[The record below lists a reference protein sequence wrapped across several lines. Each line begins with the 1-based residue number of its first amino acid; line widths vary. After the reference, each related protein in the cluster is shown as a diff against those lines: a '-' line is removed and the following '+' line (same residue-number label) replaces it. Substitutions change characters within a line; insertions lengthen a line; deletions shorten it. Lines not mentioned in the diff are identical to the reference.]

1 MQYQDREAE
10 RYQLGEDGIVCT
22 IQRSSR
28 DGVAEVRLNNVSTG
42 GAQFETHE
50 RLAKG
55 EPITVQ
61 LKSGEVNLA
70 LPSIVRWSVPD
81 TDGWVVGCQFEEPID
96 ESYLDQ
102 FGRAGVLERRRHQRI
117 PVQIECGLS
126 AAGSPTPETCNI
138 LDYSNGG
145 LCIETPAHLVVGHK
159 TRVTLGQGK
168 GVAQVYAVVCWADAG
183 IAGLS
188 FLREE
193 DSEAF
198 LDCVEMIVI

>member
-10 RYQLGEDGIVCT
+10 RYQLGDDGIVCT
-22 IQRSSR
+22 VRDASR
-28 DGVAEVRLNNVSTG
+28 GLNCVVRLNNVSTG
-42 GAQFETHE
+42 GAQFETPD
-50 RLAKG
+50 RLRKG
-55 EPITVQ
+55 EPLTVELQ
-61 LKSGEVNLA
+61 TGDVNLVLA
-70 LPSIVRWSVPD
+70 STVRWTVPD

-102 FGRAGVLERRRHQRI
+102 FGRAGVLERRKHQRI

-126 AAGSPTPETCNI
+126 AAGSPTPQSCNI

-145 LCIETPAHLVVGHK
+145 LCIETPAPLVVGHK
-159 TRVTLGQGK
+159 TRVTLGQGN
-168 GVAQVYAVVCWADAG
+168 GVAQVYAVVCWVESG
-183 IAGLS
+183 IAGLR